1 LRSGAQCRRVMRHLL
16 ATLLPRQAF
25 LRRYAW
31 HCLLVHHHLLVWW
44 LLLRRKLL
52 DTFED
57 VQALAAKAF
66 E

>member
-1 LRSGAQCRRVMRHLL
+1 
-16 ATLLPRQAF
+16 
-25 LRRYAW
+25 
-31 HCLLVHHHLLVWW
+31 VWW